1 MIKFIDAKHRFCNQ
15 ENSYK
20 RGDSN
25 ECPFHATV
33 HSSYIFLPML
43 LIVLFE
49 HLPSELTRKNGIGF
63 CGKRVRFI
71 VIDSCLGIFCVF
83 VGVSVVE
90 VPVVVTFMNFFDI
103 GPILDLAVDTL
114 KLLSLG

>member
-1 MIKFIDAKHRFCNQ
+1 
-15 ENSYK
+15 
-20 RGDSN
+20 
-25 ECPFHATV
+25 
-33 HSSYIFLPML
+33 ML